1 MNILREKLRSKGHH
15 LAQFGGD
22 SSSTSTQ
29 ETNYSYTDN
38 RSVSSVDDHS
48 THVLSGNNTGGGMF
62 SVDRSFNT
70 NSFNTT
76 TTNTSVTQTDHGAVG
91 AALQSNS
98 QNTALLFAL
107 ADKLMAGQK
116 DIVNQNQT
124 LTKEL
129 SAGASAAYEGA
140 TEQANG
146 NKTLMLVAVTVV
158 GVVAFVVWK
167 GKN

>member
-1 MNILREKLRSKGHH
+1 MNILREKLRAKGHH

-38 RSVSSVDDHS
+38 RSVTSIDDHS
-48 THVLSGNNTGGGMF
+48 TQVLSGNNTGGGNF

-76 TTNTSVTQTDHGAVG
+76 NSSTSVTTTDHGSVA
-91 AALQSNS
+91 AALNSNS
-98 QNTALLFAL
+98 QNTQLIFAL
-107 ADKLMAGQK
+107 ADKLMSGQK
-116 DIVNQNQT
+116 EIVNQSQT
-124 LTKEL
+124 LTREL
-129 SAGASAAYEGA
+129 SAGANAAYEGA
-140 TEQANG
+140 AEQANG